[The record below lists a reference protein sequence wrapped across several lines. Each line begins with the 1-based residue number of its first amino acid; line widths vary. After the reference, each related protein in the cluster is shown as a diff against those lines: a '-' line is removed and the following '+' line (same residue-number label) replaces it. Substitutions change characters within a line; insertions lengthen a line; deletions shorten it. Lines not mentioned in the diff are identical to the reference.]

1 MVSDDF
7 FRILNSVFFEKG
19 CVNKVFLVVWCRLY
33 PEFCRFMFFSILVP
47 LSVILGNA
55 ANLLT
60 QVLVPR
66 FLPPEEYTK
75 FAVLWGVGQFVSSV
89 LFEWVRFGT
98 LRFSVGADESLVAR
112 RRSSLLRA
120 YVVIGLVVMSLCI
133 AQVVI
138 GMFWSLALLGSIVA
152 GYAVCQGVFDGVQ
165 ALARAELDN
174 KRFSVT
180 SIVRSVLGLFFVV
193 VVAGSTANGSL
204 ALMAVAM
211 SYPVALL
218 LIHFLRLRGIQLF
231 AGYSA
236 EQMRFLAEFGLLAA
250 LSSVVTTLFPA
261 MVRLLAAEFVGLVD
275 AAGVVLAVD
284 LAQKAVSVIGLA
296 VNMLVMQKAFRS
308 AEFGTAEEQKARA
321 GIQISATT
329 AFIFPAALGFYL
341 IQPNLAPY
349 LVPDAYM
356 NIYTKN
362 VGWACLSAAILGFR
376 QFGLDPLFLTAKRSG
391 LAVVGPVLTIVLSF
405 LWIVVMGK
413 STGYSTVLISSGMTF
428 GLAGGALC
436 SVIIVARVID
446 VSWPIKDIAVA
457 FLGCSMMGVAI
468 EHVSVVGGVWGIVL
482 SIIVGG
488 FVYSVVS
495 LALDLCGFRQLLR
508 RRLFVK

>member
-1 MVSDDF
+1 
-7 FRILNSVFFEKG
+7 
-19 CVNKVFLVVWCRLY
+19 
-33 PEFCRFMFFSILVP
+33 MFFSILVP

-75 FAVLWGVGQFVSSV
+75 FAVLWGVGQFFASV

-98 LRFSVGADESLVAR
+98 LRFSVGADESLVAK
-112 RRSSLLRA
+112 RRSSLFRA
-120 YVVIGLVVMSLCI
+120 YVVICLVVITLCV
-133 AQVVI
+133 AQFFV
-138 GMFWSLALLGSIVA
+138 GLFWSLALLGSIVA
-152 GYAVCQGVFDGVQ
+152 GYSVCQGVFDGVQ

-180 SIVRSVLGLFFVV
+180 SIVRSLLGLVFVV

-204 ALMAVAM
+204 ALMAVAI
-211 SYPVALL
+211 SYPAALL
-218 LIHFLRLRGIQLF
+218 SIHLLRLRGLKLF

-236 EQMRFLAEFGLLAA
+236 EQMRFLAGFGLLAA
-250 LSSVVTTLFPA
+250 LSSIVTTLFPA

-284 LAQKAVSVIGLA
+284 LSQKAVSVIGLA

-308 AEFGTAEEQKARA
+308 AEFGSAAEQRTRA
-321 GIQISATT
+321 AIQVSATT
-329 AFIFPAALGFYL
+329 AFIFPTALGFYL

-356 NIYTKN
+356 DIYSKN

-376 QFGLDPLFLTAKRSG
+376 QFGLDPLFLAANRSG
-391 LAVVGPVLTIVLSF
+391 LAVVGPVLTIVLSA
-405 LWIVVMGK
+405 LWIFVVGE
-413 STGYSTVLISSGMTF
+413 SSAYSTVLISSGMAF

-436 SVIIVARVID
+436 SVIIVAFVIKVD
-446 VSWPIKDIAVA
+446 WPVRDMAIV
-457 FLGCSMMGVAI
+457 FLGCSMMGLAVKQ
-468 EHVSVVGGVWGIVL
+468 VSFVGGVWGIVL

-488 FVYSVVS
+488 FVYFVVGA
-495 LALDLCGFRQLLR
+495 ALDLCGFRELLR
-508 RRLFVK
+508 KRLFVK